1 MTGGVER
8 KREMLEQNWLWLWPV
23 VSLCVGVVWVV
34 RDRNVV
40 KTTSLR
46 PFDFWPSRFNSA
58 QKIGRAS
65 SFYKIIGK
73 LTRLRFTHPTTQ
85 TPDLSCNDIR
95 AKITPPPPL
104 ATTPARTTIHQPA
117 ATPTA
122 HRKGRM
128 IGAKMNIMIHARSL
142 MAVSFPY
149 QMPQQCR
156 SFADTLPRSSF
167 VRHPC
172 LFVFIHTN
180 NFCD

>member
-1 MTGGVER
+1 LFGLCD
-8 KREMLEQNWLWLWPV
+8 REPDD
-23 VSLCVGVVWVV
+23 
-34 RDRNVV
+34 RDPSKDFRF
-40 KTTSLR
+40 
-46 PFDFWPSRFNSA
+46 FDFGPLTSCFLLFQSLL
-58 QKIGRAS
+58 
-65 SFYKIIGK
+65 GK
-73 LTRLRFTHPTTQ
+73 LTRLRFIHPTTQ

-156 SFADTLPRSSF
+156 SFADTLPRSPF

>member
-1 MTGGVER
+1 M
-8 KREMLEQNWLWLWPV
+8 V
-23 VSLCVGVVWVV
+23 VVAGCIALCGRCLGRR
-34 RDRNVV
+34 RDP
-40 KTTSLR
+40 R
-46 PFDFWPSRFNSA
+46 PISGA
-58 QKIGRAS
+58 QKSRKSPNSTSFAS
-65 SFYKIIGK
+65 SFCFFLGK
-73 LTRLRFTHPTTQ
+73 LTRLRFIHPTTQ

-117 ATPTA
+117 AVPTA